1 MGRALDQFEKSWKT
15 HTAKL
20 GKTPSKEL
28 LEIMNAIK
36 TSVMEVIP
44 LIVDE
49 IISTKQKVDD
59 MKVKID
65 DLEKNPPVAIEK
77 TLEDPREAFSTKF
90 ACNSEVQRV
99 KNTLIVEFR
108 SDHVLGTGKQLPG
121 KDFMTDINA
130 QMKTLVDKQG
140 KKPAELKAADM
151 KWTKIATPRNG
162 SHADSTFYRLHL
174 NRPFSKKALF
184 QMLKIHGQ
192 TKYPTM
198 SVRNETPGFLKQAK
212 HEIDHIAAMIRNQ
225 TKKVVRTRAI
235 FNPKRQS
242 MDLQTSRP
250 GEEGVMTFVTI
261 VSSDPDPKNGEA
273 MKIPDGDIVRGNPE
287 LEVILQKI
295 SGYVPPEETESA

>member
-15 HTAKL
+15 HVAKL

-28 LEIMNAIK
+28 QEIMNAIK
-36 TSVMEVIP
+36 TSVMELIP
-44 LIVDE
+44 LLVDE
-49 IISTKQKVDD
+49 ITGAKQEVNGLKG
-59 MKVKID
+59 KIA
-65 DLEKNPPVAIEK
+65 DLESHTPEK
-77 TLEDPREAFSTKF
+77 TAEDPRETFSTKF

-121 KDFMTDINA
+121 KDFMNDINA
-130 QMKTLVDKQG
+130 VMKTLTDKQG

-162 SHADSTFYRLHL
+162 AHADSTFYRLSL
-174 NRPFSKKALF
+174 NRSYSKKALF
-184 QMLKIHGQ
+184 QMLKTHGQ

-212 HEIDHIAAMIRNQ
+212 HEIDHIAAMIRHQ
-225 TKKVVRTRAI
+225 TKKIVRTRAI

-242 MDLQTSRP
+242 MDLQTAKP
-250 GEEGVMTFVTI
+250 GEDGTMTFVTI
-261 VSSDPDPKNGEA
+261 VSSDLDPKNGDIV
-273 MKIPDGDIVRGNPE
+273 KIPDGDIVRGNPE
-287 LEVILQKI
+287 LESILQKI
-295 SGYVPPEETESA
+295 TGYAPPEEEEA